1 MYNLIEGDLSARGL
15 KFAIV
20 VSRFNSMISK
30 QLLEGAIDCLNR
42 HGAAD
47 NSEDVYWV
55 PGTREIP
62 AVAKKLVDK
71 GIYDGIICLGAVI
84 KGATSH
90 FDYVAQEVSRGVS
103 DLAYNSGIPVIF
115 GVLTTDNVEQA
126 LERAGT
132 KMGNKGW
139 DAALAAIEMQNLFKK
154 IN

>member
-1 MYNLIEGDLSARGL
+1 MYNLNEGDLSARGL
-15 KFAIV
+15 KFAIL

-42 HGAAD
+42 HGATD
-47 NSEDVYWV
+47 NSQDVFWV

-62 AVAKKLVDK
+62 ALAKKLVDK
-71 GIYDGIICLGAVI
+71 GKYDGIICLGAVI
-84 KGATSH
+84 KGETSH

-103 DLAYNSGIPVIF
+103 ELAYNSDIPVIF

-139 DAALAAIEMQNLFKK
+139 DAALAAIEMRNLFSK

>member
-1 MYNLIEGDLSARGL
+1 MYNLNEGELSARGL

-30 QLLEGAIDCLNR
+30 QLLEGTIDCLNR
-42 HGAAD
+42 HGATD
-47 NSEDVYWV
+47 NLQDVFWV

-62 AVAKKLVDK
+62 AIAKKLVDK
-71 GIYDGIICLGAVI
+71 TKYDGIICLGAVI

-103 DLAYNSGIPVIF
+103 ELAYNSDIPVIF

-139 DAALAAIEMQNLFKK
+139 DAALAAIEMRNLFSK

>member
-15 KFAIV
+15 KFAIL

-47 NSEDVYWV
+47 NSADVYWV

-62 AVAKKLVDK
+62 TVAKKLVDK
-71 GIYDGIICLGAVI
+71 GTYDGIICLGAVI

-103 DLAYNSGIPVIF
+103 ELAYNSAIPVIF

-139 DAALAAIEMQNLFKK
+139 DAALAAIEMRNLFKK

>member
-71 GIYDGIICLGAVI
+71 ETYDGIICLGAVI

-103 DLAYNSGIPVIF
+103 DLAYNSGVPVIF

>member
-42 HGAAD
+42 HGVAD

-103 DLAYNSGIPVIF
+103 DLAYNSGVPVIF

-139 DAALAAIEMQNLFKK
+139 DAALAAIEMKNLFKK

>member
-1 MYNLIEGDLSARGL
+1 MYNLIEGDLSARGM
-15 KFAIV
+15 KFAIL

-47 NSEDVYWV
+47 NSADVYWV
-55 PGTREIP
+55 PGSREIP

-71 GIYDGIICLGAVI
+71 GTYDGIICLGAVI

-103 DLAYNSGIPVIF
+103 ELAYNSNIPVIF

-139 DAALAAIEMQNLFKK
+139 DAALAAIEMRNLFKK

>member
-103 DLAYNSGIPVIF
+103 DLAYNSGVPVIF

>member
-42 HGAAD
+42 HGAMD

-103 DLAYNSGIPVIF
+103 DLAYNSAVPVIF

>member
-103 DLAYNSGIPVIF
+103 DLAYNSGVPVIF
-115 GVLTTDNVEQA
+115 GILTTDNVEQA

>member
-47 NSEDVYWV
+47 NSEEVYWV
-55 PGTREIP
+55 PGSREIP
-62 AVAKKLVDK
+62 VVAKKLVDK

-103 DLAYNSGIPVIF
+103 DLAYNSSVPVIF

>member
-103 DLAYNSGIPVIF
+103 DLAYNSAVPVIF

>member
-1 MYNLIEGDLSARGL
+1 MYNLNEGDLSARGL

-20 VSRFNSMISK
+20 VSRFNSMISN
-30 QLLEGAIDCLNR
+30 QLLEGTIDCLNR
-42 HGAAD
+42 HGATD
-47 NSEDVYWV
+47 NQQDVFWV

-62 AVAKKLVDK
+62 ATAKKLINK
-71 GIYDGIICLGAVI
+71 AKYDGIICLGAVI

-103 DLAYNSGIPVIF
+103 DLAYNSDVPVIF

-139 DAALAAIEMQNLFKK
+139 DAALAAIEMRNLFSK

>member
-103 DLAYNSGIPVIF
+103 DLAYNSGVPVIF

-139 DAALAAIEMQNLFKK
+139 DAALAAIEMKNLFKK